1 MRRSVVQSLLG
12 FLLTLTAG
20 LSSAGLPLIGL
31 PSAAIAGSPAAAQG
45 LNLETS
51 RADGVFLKVTGISVA
66 ETQIDLTLEVTN
78 GSGSWIGL
86 NFITP
91 KSTMMLIDNLGN
103 SYRLIQPPD
112 NDTVTVDSETT
123 LKGVFVFAGE
133 LDPRATSLTLITN
146 SLGQPNNDSNYPTLR
161 IENIPVPGRS

>member
-12 FLLTLTAG
+12 FLLPLTLTAG
-20 LSSAGLPLIGL
+20 LPLAAVAGLP
-31 PSAAIAGSPAAAQG
+31 PATQG

-66 ETQIDLTLEVTN
+66 EAHIDLTLEVTN

-91 KSTMMLIDNLGN
+91 NSTMMLIDNLGN
-103 SYRLIQPPD
+103 NYRLVQPSD
-112 NDTVTVDSETT
+112 NDTMTVDSETT

-133 LDPRATSLTLITN
+133 LDPRATSLTLVTN

-161 IENIPVPGRS
+161 IENIPIPGRS